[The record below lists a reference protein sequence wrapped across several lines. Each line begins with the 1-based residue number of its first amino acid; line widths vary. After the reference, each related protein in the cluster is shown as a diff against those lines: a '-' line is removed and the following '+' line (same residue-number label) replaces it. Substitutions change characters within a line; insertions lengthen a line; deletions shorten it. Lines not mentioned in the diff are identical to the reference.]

1 MKEITPK
8 QDIVFKRLFGS
19 VGSENILRGLLEAI
33 LDIKIERVALNLNKE
48 LVKKYIR
55 AKKNVLDVL
64 AKLEDGTLINIEM
77 QMATDKSL
85 EKRSLDY
92 WSDLYTMQLEKGEKY
107 ENLRK
112 TIAIWIL
119 DEDYFKE
126 LKEYHNVFKIK
137 EQSTNNDVYFKD
149 FELHFLELNKL
160 RNSDILK
167 PKKLDFWMWF
177 IDHTNKELVEMA
189 YKSEKEIEEAV
200 EKLRELSSDK
210 LVTMIMKAEDRKERD
225 MLARLDAKYEAGVE
239 AGIEEGEKRGK
250 LEEKLEI
257 AKKLKFKGLS
267 IKEIA
272 EMTGLSEEEIVKL

>member
-8 QDIVFKRLFGS
+8 EDIVFKRLFGS

-33 LDIKIERVALNLNKE
+33 LDIKIERVELNLNKE
-48 LVKKYIR
+48 LIKKYVK
-55 AKKNVLDVL
+55 AKKNILDVL
-64 AKLEDGTLINIEM
+64 ARLEDGTLINIEM
-77 QMATDKSL
+77 QMATDKSI

-119 DEDYFKE
+119 DEDYFKN

-137 EQSTNNDVYFKD
+137 EKNTNNDMYFKD

-210 LVTMIMKAEDRKERD
+210 MITMIMKAEDRKERD
-225 MLARLDAKYEAGVE
+225 MLARLDAKYEAG
-239 AGIEEGEKRGK
+239 IEEGEKRGK
-250 LEEKLEI
+250 KEGIIESKKEI
-257 AKKLKFKGLS
+257 AKKLKAKGLS
-267 IKEIA
+267 IKEIS
-272 EMTGLSEEEIVKL
+272 EMTELSEEEIEKL